1 MLADTITRLRSAERP
16 LELSVV
22 LLTAFVAGAITDLAT
37 GLGVLPLIFV
47 RRPSERVAGT
57 FMAGA
62 AGMMVAASLVQ
73 LVGEALHRSSWIG
86 GADVCL
92 GLAIGAVFFAVAT
105 QVIERNELL
114 DFCKLRAT
122 GGKTALLVVL
132 AMTIHSLPEG
142 VAVGVGYGSEEA
154 TLGLAVALAIAVHN
168 VPEGLAIALALR
180 PGGVSLRACFGW
192 AVFSSLPQPIAA
204 VPAAW
209 AVWLFKPYLPAAM
222 GFAAGAMLFLV
233 VSDLLPDGTR
243 QAGKTLASAGFVVG
257 VVLMVLL
264 GQGVGLG

>member
-1 MLADTITRLRSAERP
+1 M
-16 LELSVV
+16 ELGAL
-22 LLTAFVAGAITDLAT
+22 LLTAFIAGAITDLAT
-37 GLGVLPLIFV
+37 GLGVAPLLFV
-47 RRPSERVAGT
+47 RRPSERVSGT
-57 FMAGA
+57 FMSAA

-73 LVGEALHRSSWIG
+73 LVGEALHRTPWLG

-92 GLAIGAVFFAVAT
+92 GMLTGAVFFALAT
-105 QVIERNELL
+105 QAVERNELL
-114 DFCKLRAT
+114 DFGKLRAT

-142 VAVGVGYGSEEA
+142 VAVGIAYGSEEA
-154 TLGLAVALAIAVHN
+154 ALGLAVALAIAVHN
-168 VPEGLAIALALR
+168 VPEGFAIALALR
-180 PGGVSLRACFGW
+180 PRGVSLHACFWW
-192 AVFSSLPQPIAA
+192 AVFTSLPQPIAA

-209 AVWLFKPYLPAAM
+209 AVWLFKPFLPAAM

-257 VVLMVLL
+257 AVIMIVL
-264 GQGVGLG
+264 GQEVGLG